1 MDNIIDLNKRVFD
14 KNDYIKNIDT
24 QFKELGVRSIVDEL
38 NNTVSIEDFF
48 NYYNQLFYS
57 IPREGDINSHE
68 YLAKTSGDYIN
79 FSQINDQIMALQQEI
94 SDLRKDNLQLN
105 LQIIEYQTGQ
115 KLSLTGS
122 LSL

>member
-79 FSQINDQIMALQQEI
+79 FSQINDQIIALQQEI